1 MASSGGV
8 DQPVHG
14 FLICQK
20 CGQINPPDAA
30 ECSCRYIFKRPVG
43 LHCPSCAQSLALPPF
58 TSQEF
63 RCPSCSCR
71 FRATRADGCE
81 LDLTITFDPKDLLRY
96 YDVLE
101 VAPGVSWDELRTA
114 YRKRVSEYHPDRVSR
129 LGRDL
134 RAVAE
139 EKMKQI
145 NEAYSVLAQELRNE
159 S

>member
-1 MASSGGV
+1 
-8 DQPVHG
+8 
-14 FLICQK
+14 
-20 CGQINPPDAA
+20 
-30 ECSCRYIFKRPVG
+30 
-43 LHCPSCAQSLALPPF
+43 
-58 TSQEF
+58 
-63 RCPSCSCR
+63 
-71 FRATRADGCE
+71 
-81 LDLTITFDPKDLLRY
+81 LTITFDPKDLLRY